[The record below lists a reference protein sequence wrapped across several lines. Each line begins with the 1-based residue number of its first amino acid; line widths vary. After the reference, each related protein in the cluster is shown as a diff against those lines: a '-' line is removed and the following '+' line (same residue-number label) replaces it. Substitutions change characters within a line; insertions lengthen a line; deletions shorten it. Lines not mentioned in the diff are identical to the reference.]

1 MGNQSLV
8 KSYPNVNSPD
18 QFALGETSYNVDN
31 QLVPRTTE
39 TKSKERNDD
48 DDRYLNL
55 NIRKSYYWNLVTLD
69 TNLPPHINLG
79 RVG

>member
-1 MGNQSLV
+1 VVGNQSLV

-39 TKSKERNDD
+39 T
-48 DDRYLNL
+48 
-55 NIRKSYYWNLVTLD
+55 
-69 TNLPPHINLG
+69 
-79 RVG
+79 